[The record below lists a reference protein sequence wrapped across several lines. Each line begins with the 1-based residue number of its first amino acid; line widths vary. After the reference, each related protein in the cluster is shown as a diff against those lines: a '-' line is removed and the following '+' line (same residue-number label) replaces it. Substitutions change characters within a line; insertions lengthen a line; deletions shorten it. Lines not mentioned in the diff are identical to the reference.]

1 MDGEKTDGSLP
12 FWKKALDRRVTGPG
26 WFALRTGLQAASL
39 PYAAVMRA
47 RNLAFDAGWKES
59 IDVGVPTISV
69 GNLTAG
75 GTGKSPAVCRLAR
88 ELRYRSVR
96 VALVS
101 RGYKAGEHGTND
113 EALELEERLPDVPH
127 VQDPDRVAAA
137 RIAIDELAS
146 QVILLDDAF
155 QHRRIRRD
163 WDIVLIDATNPFGY
177 GALLPAGLLREPL
190 SSLARAQTIVLSR
203 ADMIDKAER
212 DAIRRQVERY
222 APAAEWSEAI
232 HHPAE
237 WRNSEGMTYAVGA
250 QPFRRVAVVSAIGN
264 PDAFRRTLT
273 GVGLDVAEERIFP
286 DHHRFTREDVTSLQ
300 AWATKLATDGVEA
313 VVCTGKD
320 LVKLSLPTLGLLPL
334 WSLVIEFSFTENEA
348 AVQRRL
354 DIIAAGVPAED

>member
-1 MDGEKTDGSLP
+1 MADGRADEPVP

-26 WFALRTGLQAASL
+26 WFALRSGLRAASL
-39 PYAAVMRA
+39 PYAAAMRA
-47 RNLAFDAGWKES
+47 RNAAFDSGWKES
-59 IDVGVPTISV
+59 IDVGVPVISV

-75 GTGKSPAVCRLAR
+75 GTGKTPAVCRLAR
-88 ELRYRSVR
+88 ELRNRNVR
-96 VALVS
+96 VGLVS
-101 RGYKAGEHGTND
+101 RGYKAGEQGTND

-203 ADMIDKAER
+203 ANMIDEEARE
-212 DAIRRQVERY
+212 AIRKQVERY
-222 APAAEWSEAI
+222 APAADWVEAV
-232 HHPAE
+232 HQPSG
-237 WRNSEGMTYAVGA
+237 WRNAEGLTESTEIAS
-250 QPFRRVAVVSAIGN
+250 FRRVAVVSAIGN

-273 GVGLDVAEERIFP
+273 GLGLEVAEERIFP
-286 DHHRFTREDVTSLQ
+286 DHHRFTREDVASLQ
-300 AWATKLATDGVEA
+300 AWGKQLATERIGA
-313 VVCTGKD
+313 IVCTGKD
-320 LVKLSLPTLGLLPL
+320 LVKLSLPALGPLPL
-334 WSLVIEFSFTENEA
+334 WSLVIDFSFTRNETA
-348 AVQRRL
+348 IQRRL
-354 DIIAAGVPAED
+354 DDIAAKVPAED

>member
-1 MDGEKTDGSLP
+1 MADGMADEPAP

-26 WFALRTGLQAASL
+26 WFALRAGLTAASL
-39 PYAAVMRA
+39 PYAAAMRA
-47 RNLAFDAGWKES
+47 RNVAFDSGWKES
-59 IDVGVPTISV
+59 IDVGVPVISV

-75 GTGKSPAVCRLAR
+75 GTGKTPAVCRLAR
-88 ELRYRSVR
+88 ELRNRSVR

-101 RGYKAGEHGTND
+101 RGYKAGEQGTND

-127 VQDPDRVAAA
+127 VQAPNRVAAA

-190 SSLARAQTIVLSR
+190 SSLARAQTIILSR
-203 ADMIDKAER
+203 SDMIDEAARE
-212 DAIRRQVERY
+212 AIRRQVERY
-222 APAAEWSEAI
+222 APAAEWAEAI
-232 HHPAE
+232 HRPAE
-237 WRNSEGMTYAVGA
+237 WRDSEGRVEPVEAEA
-250 QPFRRVAVVSAIGN
+250 LRRVAVVSAIGN
-264 PDAFRRTLT
+264 PEAFRRTLL
-273 GVGLDVAEERIFP
+273 GLGLQIAAERIFP
-286 DHHRFTREDVTSLQ
+286 DHHRFTREDVAALRE
-300 AWATKLATDGVEA
+300 WAKTLSNGGVDA

-320 LVKLSLPTLGLLPL
+320 LVKLNLPALGPLPL
-334 WSLVIEFSFTENEA
+334 WSLTIDFSFTSNEA

-354 DIIAAGVPAED
+354 DEIAARVPDED